1 MLLQNN
7 LVRGLNSSTSRI
19 HLLESSVLAQKAI
32 SIFYIIFKVSCN
44 AKKTHLGDFI
54 LQTRNPVLHFC
65 TYVCKIKC
73 KLNYSYT
80 RNFVN

>member
-19 HLLESSVLAQKAI
+19 HLLESSVLAQKAF
-32 SIFYIIFKVSCN
+32 SILYDFLKFP
-44 AKKTHLGDFI
+44 ATPKTHLGDFI
-54 LQTRNPVLHFC
+54 LQTGNPVLHFC
-65 TYVCKIKC
+65 TYVCRLKC

-80 RNFVN
+80 QNFVN